1 MCLAGL
7 TDDELIERSRAGA
20 SEAFGELV
28 ERHQQRLFAGL
39 LKMLGS
45 TEQARDAVQEA
56 FILAYQKLD
65 TFQGHAAF
73 STWVFRI
80 AVNAALTEKRRKK
93 RGATSLDQNPD
104 CPAEPVDYRSGSDPT
119 EPTEQRETQHLVQA
133 ALQALPE
140 EFRTVLVLKEIEG
153 FRYEEI
159 AAMIGIPL
167 GTVRSRI
174 HRARN
179 ELRQKLRV
187 AIKDRD

>member
-7 TDDELIERSRAGA
+7 TDDELIERSRAGV

-39 LKMLGS
+39 LKMFGS

-80 AVNAALTEKRRKK
+80 AVNAALTEKRRNK
-93 RGATSLDQNPD
+93 RGATSLEHNPD

-119 EPTEQRETQHLVQA
+119 EPAEQSETQHLVQA
-133 ALQALPE
+133 ALHALPE
-140 EFRTVLVLKEIEG
+140 EFRTVLVLKEMEG
-153 FRYEEI
+153 FRYDEI
-159 AAMIGIPL
+159 AAILGIPL

-179 ELRQKLRV
+179 ELRQKLHV
-187 AIKDRD
+187 AIKDRE